1 MKPLSPI
8 YVALRMDRGVRN
20 SIARETRRTVAAIRQ
35 NAYELS
41 CTLESVKSDEEAKL
55 YNIPESFSGSSKA
68 EEMEEDVMIFDD
80 ALELISSGLGSIND
94 VAEILGVEVAHKPYP
109 KLKKNLLSAGRK
121 GVRFQML
128 LPEAMKMELRSASES
143 SYVSKNEMVCR
154 ALKEYLSGTDYK

>member
-1 MKPLSPI
+1 
-8 YVALRMDRGVRN
+8 MDRGVRN
-20 SIARETRRTVAAIRQ
+20 SIARETRRTVAAIMQ
-35 NAYELS
+35 NAYELA
-41 CTLESVKSDEEAKL
+41 CTLESAKSEEEAKL
-55 YNIPESFSGSSKA
+55 YNMPESFSGSSKA
-68 EEMEEDVMIFDD
+68 EEMEEDVMMFDD
-80 ALELISSGLGSIND
+80 ALELISSGLDSIND
-94 VAEILGVEVAHKPYP
+94 ATEAFGGEVDYKAYP